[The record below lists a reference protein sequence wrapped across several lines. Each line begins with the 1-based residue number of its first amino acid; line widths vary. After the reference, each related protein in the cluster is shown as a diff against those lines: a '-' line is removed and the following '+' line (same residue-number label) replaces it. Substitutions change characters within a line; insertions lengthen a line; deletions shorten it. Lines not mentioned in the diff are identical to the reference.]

1 MCGIVGAAAGRDVP
15 EILLAGLQRLEYR
28 GYDSAGIAIQPHEG
42 TSIDRRRTLG
52 KVAELLED
60 VRREPMSGCTG
71 IAHTRWATH
80 GAPSEQN
87 AHPHVS
93 NDRICLVHNGIIE
106 NFESLRDEL
115 KGTGHEFTSET
126 DSEVIVH
133 LVDSYYEESNDLLR
147 AVKEAVQRLD
157 GAYAIGVMCRD
168 EPGRIVAAR
177 LGSPLVVGVG
187 IGEHYIASDVLAL
200 RPVTDRFIYLEEGD
214 LVDITADALSF
225 WNVDDESVIRTS
237 VRIQAGTDEADKG
250 AYRHHMQKEIH
261 EQASVVRRTLE
272 GRIGAER
279 VLEAALGVEAS
290 TILDETDSI
299 TLVGCGTSYYAASV
313 ARYWIEEIAGISC
326 NVEIASEFRYRSLV
340 VPPKSL
346 FVSLSQS
353 GETADTLAAL
363 RIAVDAGFAHTI
375 TICNVP
381 TSSLA
386 RESEL
391 VFDMNAG
398 IEIGVA
404 STKAF
409 TAQLVDLLLLTIL
422 LARRKGGAPSREP
435 ELVRELRQL
444 DKAIDEVLKLDSAIS
459 RLAQEF
465 MDRPHA
471 LFLGRGPLF
480 PVALE
485 GALKLKEITYIHAEG
500 YPAGELKHGPLA
512 LVDEDMPVV
521 AIAPGNELLEKV
533 RSNLQEVRARGGRLF
548 VFADA
553 AAGFESTDGEVS
565 VIELPTIHETLAPIL
580 YTVPLQLL
588 AYHVAVLRGTDVD
601 QPRNLAKSVT
611 VE

>member
-1 MCGIVGAAAGRDVP
+1 MCGIVGAAARRDVP
-15 EILLAGLQRLEYR
+15 PILLAGLERLEYR
-28 GYDSAGIAIQPHEG
+28 GYDSAGIAVQTHG
-42 TSIDRRRTLG
+42 VASIDRRRTLG
-52 KVAELLED
+52 KVAELLDD
-60 VRREPMSGCTG
+60 VRRDPMSGHSG

-80 GAPSEQN
+80 GAPSERN
-87 AHPHVS
+87 AHPHNS

-106 NFESLRDEL
+106 NFELLRDEL
-115 KGTGHEFTSET
+115 RASGYEFMSET

-133 LVDSYYEESNDLLR
+133 LVDSYYAESEDLLS
-147 AVKEAVQRLD
+147 AVKEAIGRLE
-157 GAYAIGVMCRD
+157 GAYAIGVMCSD

-225 WNVDDESVIRTS
+225 WNVEDESVIRTS
-237 VRIQAGTDEADKG
+237 VRVQAGADEADKG

-272 GRIGAER
+272 GRVGAER
-279 VLEAALGVEAS
+279 VLEGALGVEAS
-290 TILDETDSI
+290 AILDETDSI
-299 TLVGCGTSYYAASV
+299 TLVACGTSYYAASV
-313 ARYWIEEIAGISC
+313 ARYWMEEIAGIQC

-346 FVSLSQS
+346 FLTLSQS

-363 RIAVDAGFAHTI
+363 RIAREAGFAHTM
-375 TICNVP
+375 TICNVA
-381 TSSLA
+381 TSSLV

-391 VFDMNAG
+391 AFLMNAG
-398 IEIGVA
+398 VEIGVA

-422 LARRKGGAPSREP
+422 LARRRGLGSSK
-435 ELVRELRQL
+435 ELQLVNALRQL
-444 DKAIDEVLKLDSAIS
+444 DKLIDEVLMLDSDIA
-459 RLAQEF
+459 RLAQDF

-533 RSNLQEVRARGGRLF
+533 RSNLQEVRARGGRLY

-553 AAGFESTDGEVS
+553 GAGFQSTDDIS

-580 YTVPLQLL
+580 YTIPLQLL

>member
-1 MCGIVGAAAGRDVP
+1 MCGIVGAAARRDVP
-15 EILLAGLQRLEYR
+15 PILLAGLERLEYR
-28 GYDSAGIAIQPHEG
+28 GYDSAGIAVQTHG
-42 TSIDRRRTLG
+42 VASIDRRRTLG
-52 KVAELLED
+52 KVAELLDD
-60 VRREPMSGCTG
+60 VRRDPMSGHSG

-80 GAPSEQN
+80 GAPSERN
-87 AHPHVS
+87 AHPHNS

-106 NFESLRDEL
+106 NFELLRDEL
-115 KGTGHEFTSET
+115 RASGYEFMSET

-133 LVDSYYEESNDLLR
+133 LVDSYYAESEDLLS
-147 AVKEAVQRLD
+147 AVKEAIGRLE
-157 GAYAIGVMCRD
+157 GAYAIGVMCSD

-225 WNVDDESVIRTS
+225 WNVEDESVIRTS
-237 VRIQAGTDEADKG
+237 IRIQSGADEADKG

-272 GRIGAER
+272 GRVGAER
-279 VLEAALGVEAS
+279 VLEGALGVEAS
-290 TILDETDSI
+290 AILDETDSI
-299 TLVGCGTSYYAASV
+299 TLVACGTSYYAASV
-313 ARYWIEEIAGISC
+313 ARYWMEEIAGIQC

-346 FVSLSQS
+346 FLTLSQS

-363 RIAVDAGFAHTI
+363 RIAREAGFAHTM
-375 TICNVP
+375 TICNVA
-381 TSSLA
+381 TSSLV

-391 VFDMNAG
+391 AFLMNAG
-398 IEIGVA
+398 VEIGVA

-422 LARRKGGAPSREP
+422 LARRRGLGYSK
-435 ELVRELRQL
+435 ELQLVNALRQL
-444 DKAIDEVLKLDSAIS
+444 DKLIDEVLMLDSDIA
-459 RLAQEF
+459 RLAQDF

-521 AIAPGNELLEKV
+521 AVAPGNELLDKV
-533 RSNLQEVRARGGRLF
+533 RSNLEEVRARGGRLY

-553 AAGFESTDGEVS
+553 NAGFQSTDDVS